1 MRGDGFGAGRHGR
14 GAGRF
19 NRGAG
24 RGFDSNVWKRKS
36 ETGASSSTRASGSDA
51 SGFDK
56 WDAAAGGEK
65 EDRGHQEPWKEG
77 GEGRSSPHHD
87 GKATT
92 DRQAAPPH
100 QEKWGGGDLMLGE
113 GMPLSVMRWDILLLD
128 VLRPYAIDLRGKVS
142 LTSLILM
149 LRDSLGIEITT
160 SLLLSLKGLHSQKD
174 IEAELSVYVGQGW
187 RCSAKF
193 FAPQRFVMRM
203 PNPREIERA
212 LFVEHVKLKK
222 YGVSVKFSP
231 WSDDLES
238 EGLLE
243 VAWVKIGRIPINK
256 RCNKTVAYVGGLVGI
271 TLEVDMS
278 TLNRPA
284 SVRAKIGCRHVDQIP
299 TSAEGVLGSRFYKFT
314 YEVEEVLVK
323 NTVMEQTAVPV
334 ARDDASKQ
342 NLTPKRKR
350 GGGKNCRLPS
360 PEKEVSGSEESEEDN
375 ELLIESMQ
383 LDHEEYLNDSS
394 KWIVPVPLDRG
405 NNTPERCN
413 DLKDVQVT
421 FSCVVRKSLSYADV
435 VTNNWQVSELEGE
448 ADPNMKISCDY
459 VVLSPETDH
468 NVDVIPTP
476 PIASEAATRFSKRNT
491 CGMQEKVEDRAT
503 RLAIKRDLEGNPQLR
518 NNSFSVLSDAELI
531 SRASNMGVIIPDGS
545 FACIDVLRELEQLR
559 MAGPR

>member
-1 MRGDGFGAGRHGR
+1 MCE
-14 GAGRF
+14 
-19 NRGAG
+19 
-24 RGFDSNVWKRKS
+24 V
-36 ETGASSSTRASGSDA
+36 
-51 SGFDK
+51 
-56 WDAAAGGEK
+56 AGGMRWRVRYAA
-65 EDRGHQEPWKEG
+65 DLVSTSQIRLDEG
-77 GEGRSSPHHD
+77 VLWLRLEAMTMVLLDAD
-87 GKATT
+87 GKTVDARFLKDGERIDIAKGQGFFYIPDLNVERQSR
-92 DRQAAPPH
+92 DRNH
-100 QEKWGGGDLMLGE
+100 NIIVTITE
-113 GMPLSVMRWDILLLD
+113 GS
-128 VLRPYAIDLRGKVS
+128 A
-142 LTSLILM
+142 LT
-149 LRDSLGIEITT
+149 
-160 SLLLSLKGLHSQKD
+160 KD

-187 RCSAKF
+187 RCSANF

-212 LFVEHVKLKK
+212 LFLEHVKLKK
-222 YGVSVKFSP
+222 CGVSVKFSP

-238 EGLLE
+238 EGLVE

-278 TLNRPA
+278 TLNRLA

-323 NTVMEQTAVPV
+323 NTVTEETAVPV

-350 GGGKNCRLPS
+350 
-360 PEKEVSGSEESEEDN
+360 EHHDN
-375 ELLIESMQ
+375 EKDDSYSESSGANRFG
-383 LDHEEYLNDSS
+383 HS
-394 KWIVPVPLDRG
+394 G
-405 NNTPERCN
+405 NNTPETHN

-421 FSCVVRKSLSYADV
+421 FSSVVRKSLSYADV

-448 ADPNMKISCDY
+448 ANPNMKISCDY

-491 CGMQEKVEDRAT
+491 CGMQEKVEDRAR
-503 RLAIKRDLEGNPQLR
+503 RLASKRDLEGNPQLR

-545 FACIDVLRELEQLR
+545 FACIDVLRELEQVREELDLKKKTSHEKQDDMFITNGLGHSTPVSLEWLDQDETIFENESITKSKKKNNR
-559 MAGPR
+559 KPTVKISRPVTRSQKKKEENEGGKYWGMELMEQELLAYYQLL

>member
-36 ETGASSSTRASGSDA
+36 ETRASSSTRASGSDA

-56 WDAAAGGEK
+56 WDAVAGGEK

-87 GKATT
+87 GKATA

-100 QEKWGGGDLMLGE
+100 QEKWGGGGSDAGGRNNAPVRDRDL
-113 GMPLSVMRWDILLLD
+113 P
-128 VLRPYAIDLRGKVS
+128 
-142 LTSLILM
+142 
-149 LRDSLGIEITT
+149 
-160 SLLLSLKGLHSQKD
+160 
-174 IEAELSVYVGQGW
+174 
-187 RCSAKF
+187 AK
-193 FAPQRFVMRM
+193 P
-203 PNPREIERA
+203 
-212 LFVEHVKLKK
+212 
-222 YGVSVKFSP
+222 
-231 WSDDLES
+231 
-238 EGLLE
+238 
-243 VAWVKIGRIPINK
+243 
-256 RCNKTVAYVGGLVGI
+256 
-271 TLEVDMS
+271 
-278 TLNRPA
+278 
-284 SVRAKIGCRHVDQIP
+284 
-299 TSAEGVLGSRFYKFT
+299 
-314 YEVEEVLVK
+314 VLVK
-323 NTVMEQTAVPV
+323 NTVTEETAVPV

-350 GGGKNCRLPS
+350 EHHDNEKDDSYYESSGANRFGQSYRGGGKNCRLHS
-360 PEKEVSGSEESEEDN
+360 PEKEVSVSEESEEDD

-394 KWIVPVPLDRG
+394 KWIVHVPLDRG
-405 NNTPERCN
+405 NNTPETQN

-421 FSCVVRKSLSYADV
+421 FSSVVRKSLSYADV

-448 ADPNMKISCDY
+448 ADPNMKISSDY
-459 VVLSPETDH
+459 VVLSPETDN

-476 PIASEAATRFSKRNT
+476 PIASEAGTRFSKRNT
-491 CGMQEKVEDRAT
+491 CGMQEKVEDRAR
-503 RLAIKRDLEGNPQLR
+503 RLASKKDLEGNPELR

-545 FACIDVLRELEQLR
+545 FACIDVLRELEQVREELDIKKKTSQEKQEYDMFITNGLGHSTPVSLEWLDQDETIFENILNIKLKRIKTYFKGWDSDKFGRDKKRKEELR
-559 MAGPR
+559 NELAHLEELEEEGPLSPELYNKKVDVDFELHELLSVRWRAIVP